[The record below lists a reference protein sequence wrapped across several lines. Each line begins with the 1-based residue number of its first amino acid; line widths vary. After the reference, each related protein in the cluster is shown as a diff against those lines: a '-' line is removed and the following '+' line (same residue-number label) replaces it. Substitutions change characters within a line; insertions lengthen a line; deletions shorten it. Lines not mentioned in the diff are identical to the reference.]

1 VQDATHGGIAV
12 ALLEGLELGHS
23 DSA

>member
-1 VQDATHGGIAV
+1 VQDATHGGVAV
-12 ALLEGLELGHS
+12 ALLEGLELDHS

>member
-23 DSA
+23 GSA